1 MKHKIIALAAALLAA
16 TPAWAA
22 DKVTVA
28 FGKSS
33 NAMPYFVAVDQGLF
47 AKNGIEIEPVVI
59 SVNSMLQSSL
69 IANQVDVSVGL
80 LAVEGMTGNLAKPG
94 SVTYIALNSQNAT
107 HRMEQFVARKDF
119 PAKTIADFKGA
130 KLVTAPG
137 IGNVAI
143 AKAALADAGLKEGDY
158 TLDQLEVAQHI
169 NVLMS
174 GQYDGA
180 FTLEPSGTM
189 INEKGVGRTLMAGV
203 IAKTIL
209 GDPEASA
216 YVSGTAVS
224 EKFLSERREVAARF
238 AKAWGEAIQFIEAK
252 PDEARKTL
260 VGNTPIAEDI
270 VPKLPIIDFT
280 MVSDLSDKDKE
291 NFQKYIDFAV
301 KIGAVKAAI
310 DTKPFLVAF

>member
-1 MKHKIIALAAALLAA
+1 MKKKIVVLAITLMTAVPASA
-16 TPAWAA
+16 T

-33 NAMPYFVAVDQGLF
+33 NAMPYFVAVEQGF
-47 AKNGIEIEPVVI
+47 FEKKGIEINPVVI

-94 SVTYIALNSQNAT
+94 SVTYIALNAQNAT
-107 HRMEQFVARKDF
+107 HRMEQFIARKDF
-119 PAKTIADFKGA
+119 AAKTIADFKGA
-130 KLVTAPG
+130 KMVTAPG

-143 AKAALADAGLKEGDY
+143 AKAALANAGLKEDDY
-158 TLDQLEVAQHI
+158 TLDQLDVAQHI
-169 NVLMS
+169 NVLIS

-180 FTLEPSGTM
+180 FTLEPGGTM
-189 INEKGVGRTLMAGV
+189 INEKGIGRTIMAGV

-209 GDPEASA
+209 GDPEAAA

-224 EKFLSERREVAARF
+224 EKFLAERREVVARF
-238 AKAWGEAIQFIEAK
+238 ATAWGEAIAFIESNPA
-252 PDEARKTL
+252 EARNSL
-260 VGNTPIAEDI
+260 LGNTPIAEDI

-280 MVSDLSDKDKE
+280 MVSDLSDKDIA
-291 NFQKYIDFAV
+291 NLQSYIDFAA
-301 KIGAVKAAI
+301 KIGAIKSTIDVKPYLAA
-310 DTKPFLVAF
+310 F

>member
-1 MKHKIIALAAALLAA
+1 MKHKIVALAVALLAA
-16 TPAWAA
+16 APAWAA

-33 NAMPYFVAVDQGLF
+33 NAMPYFVAVEKGF
-47 AKNGIEIEPVVI
+47 FEKNGIEIEPVVI

-94 SVTYIALNSQNAT
+94 AVNYIALNAQNAT

-130 KLVTAPG
+130 KLATAPG

-143 AKAALADAGLKEGDY
+143 AKAALAEAGLKEGDY

-169 NVLMS
+169 NVLIS

-180 FTLEPSGTM
+180 FTLEPGGTM
-189 INEKGVGRTLMAGV
+189 INEKGIGRTVMAGV

-216 YVSGTAVS
+216 YVSGTAIS

-238 AKAWGEAIQFIEAK
+238 AKAWGEAIAFIESN

-280 MVSDLSDKDKE
+280 MVSDLSDKDKA
-291 NFQKYIDFAV
+291 NLQAYIDFAV
-301 KIGAVKAAI
+301 KIGAVKSAI
-310 DTKPFLVAF
+310 DVKPFLVAF

>member
-1 MKHKIIALAAALLAA
+1 MKHKILALAAALLVSA
-16 TPAWAA
+16 PAWAA

-33 NAMPYFVAVDQGLF
+33 NAMPYFVAVQKGYF
-47 AKNGIEIEPVVI
+47 EKNGIEIEPVVI

-69 IANQVDVSVGL
+69 IANQVDASVGL
-80 LAVEGMTGNLAKPG
+80 LAVEGMTGNLAKAG
-94 SVTYIALNSQNAT
+94 SVNYIALNAQNAT

-119 PAKTIADFKGA
+119 PASTIADFKGA
-130 KLVTAPG
+130 KLVSAPG
-137 IGNVAI
+137 IGNMAI
-143 AKAALADAGLKEGDY
+143 ARTALADAGLKEGDY
-158 TLDQLEVAQHI
+158 TLDQLEVSQHI

-189 INEKGVGRTLMAGV
+189 INEKGVGHTVMAGV
-203 IAKTIL
+203 IARTIL
-209 GDPEASA
+209 GDENASA

-238 AKAWGEAIQFIEAK
+238 ATAWGEAIAFIESN
-252 PDEARKTL
+252 PDEARQSL

-270 VPKLPIIDFT
+270 VAKLPIIDFT
-280 MVSDLSDKDKE
+280 MVSDLSEKDKE
-291 NFQKYIDFAV
+291 NFQAYIDFAA
-301 KIGAVKAAI
+301 KIGAIKSTI